1 MATTTVTQNPLS
13 WRRVFGDAIP
23 FHINNADIASIADGN
38 EDEQAI
44 TVAGAALGDF
54 VLITPALDAQTLQFS
69 ATVSAAN
76 TVEVVVSNNTGGTI
90 DLASQDIWGVV
101 LKKGNIFDE
110 I

>member
-1 MATTTVTQNPLS
+1 MATTTVVQNPLS

-23 FHINNADIASIADGN
+23 FHIDDANIASMATN
-38 EDEQAI
+38 QEDAEAI
-44 TVAGAALGDF
+44 TVTVASLGDF

-69 ATVSAAN
+69 ATVSAAD
-76 TVEVVVSNNTGGTI
+76 TVEVVVSNNTGATI